1 MDEEFVWDI
10 IDKHFKENPQSLVR
24 HHLESFNDFYKR
36 GIYKLF
42 KEKNPI
48 TIVSK
53 YDESIGEYRSK
64 CNLYI
69 GGKKGDLVY
78 IAKPVIYD
86 SNAHYMFPNEARLRN
101 MTYAMTVHVDV
112 ELEFIDIL
120 EKDEVPHINVEPDP
134 NADPNL

>member
-24 HHLESFNDFYKR
+24 HHLESFNDFYKH

-69 GGKKGDLVY
+69 GGKNGDLVY

-112 ELEFIDIL
+112 ELEFIDI
-120 EKDEVPHINVEPDP
+120 
-134 NADPNL
+134 